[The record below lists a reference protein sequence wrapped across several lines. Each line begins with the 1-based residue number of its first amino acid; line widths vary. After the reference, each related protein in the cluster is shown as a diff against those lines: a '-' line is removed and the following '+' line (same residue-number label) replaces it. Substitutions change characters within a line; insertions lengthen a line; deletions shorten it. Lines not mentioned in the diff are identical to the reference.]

1 MIDGDKRYSV
11 SGHAVKRSSTL
22 FAGNFK
28 RESEV
33 LVKLLRAAWILAIAI
48 GTVFPSLGQVST
60 SDFDVDIV
68 SARSEGKK
76 GTRVDLYTQVPV
88 TQMSF
93 INTPNGF
100 TAGYE
105 VKLNAIEISED
116 NRLRNL
122 VQSKIW
128 DATLVVTSYAETQLE
143 DQFDFTTQSID
154 IMPGR
159 YMFEIQVS
167 DRNSS
172 KTYLRTLPIDVRDM
186 SSDVAISDITL
197 LKSYDEAKFTIVPRI
212 TGRVGSE
219 EGGFK
224 VFYELYSDG
233 EKDVLITQE
242 VRRSREDGSPMIP
255 VSTPKG
261 SLESVETDLAYSKQ
275 EMVFLARSRS
285 QYIVTVPMDDFK
297 VGTYQMVVSVS
308 ELDGEVLARTE
319 RRFVV
324 EWTGLTEHIEGNI
337 DEAIAQMEYV
347 AKKREMSFIQDAQ
360 NDVERFQR
368 FRSFWDR
375 HDPTPGTLR
384 NERMEEYYYR
394 IASANRNYG
403 GTDDG
408 WKTDRG
414 FVLVR
419 FGEPDFIRRKP
430 HSFDYEPYEVWEYQ
444 QIGRQFIFVDKTGF
458 GDYQL
463 LVPVWDER
471 TRLY

>member
-1 MIDGDKRYSV
+1 VQV
-11 SGHAVKRSSTL
+11 SRIFTVLVVLLVGFSSTRSW
-22 FAGNFK
+22 A
-28 RESEV
+28 
-33 LVKLLRAAWILAIAI
+33 
-48 GTVFPSLGQVST
+48 QVST
-60 SDFDVDIV
+60 ADFDVDVV
-68 SARSEGKK
+68 SARGENATD
-76 GTRVDLYTQVPV
+76 TRVDLFTRVPV
-88 TQMSF
+88 TQISF

-105 VKLNAIEISED
+105 VKVDAIEISDD

-128 DATLVVTSYAETQLE
+128 DATLVVDSYAETQLDDE
-143 DQFDFTTQSID
+143 FDYTTQSINLK
-154 IMPGR
+154 PGR
-159 YMFEIQVS
+159 YIFEFQVS
-167 DRNSS
+167 DKNSS
-172 KTYLRTLPIDVRDM
+172 QLYLRSIPVDVRDM
-186 SSDVAISDITL
+186 SADVAISDINL
-197 LKSYDEAKFTIVPRI
+197 LQSYDEKNFTIIPRI

-233 EKDVLITQE
+233 EKDVIITQE
-242 VRRSREDGSPMIP
+242 VRRSREDGSPVKP
-255 VSTPKG
+255 VVAEGTS
-261 SLESVETDLAYSKQ
+261 EEADTDLAYSKQ
-275 EMVFLARSRS
+275 EMVFLGRSKS

-308 ELDGEVLARTE
+308 ELGGEVLAKAE
-319 RRFVV
+319 RRFAV
-324 EWTGLTEHIEGNI
+324 EWSGLTGHIEEDI

-347 AKKREMSFIQDAQ
+347 AKKRELSFIQEAP
-360 NDVERFQR
+360 NDVERYQR
-368 FRSFWDR
+368 FRSFWEKR
-375 HDPTPGTLR
+375 DPTPGTLR

-403 GTDDG
+403 GTHDG

-419 FGEPDFIRRKP
+419 FGEPDFVRKKA

-444 QIGRQFIFVDKTGF
+444 RIGRQFIFVDKTGF
-458 GDYQL
+458 GDYEL

>member
-1 MIDGDKRYSV
+1 L
-11 SGHAVKRSSTL
+11 AQTST
-22 FAGNFK
+22 A
-28 RESEV
+28 
-33 LVKLLRAAWILAIAI
+33 
-48 GTVFPSLGQVST
+48 
-60 SDFDVDIV
+60 DFDVDVV
-68 SARSEGKK
+68 SARSEEEG
-76 GTRVDLYTQVPV
+76 GTRVDLYARVPITQI
-88 TQMSF
+88 SF

-105 VKLNAIEISED
+105 VKMDAIEVSDD

-128 DATLVVTSYAETQLE
+128 DATLVVTSYAETQLDDE
-143 DQFDFTTQSID
+143 YDFTTQSID
-154 IMPGR
+154 LKPGR
-159 YMFEIQVS
+159 YIFEFQVS

-172 KTYLRTLPIDVRDM
+172 QLYLRSIPVEVRDM
-186 SSDVAISDITL
+186 SADVAISDITL
-197 LKSYDEAKFTIVPRI
+197 LQSYDEEKFTIIPRI
-212 TGRVGSE
+212 SGRVGSE

-233 EKDVLITQE
+233 EKDVIITQE
-242 VRRSREDGSPMIP
+242 VRRSREDGSQLVP
-255 VSTPKG
+255 VAANG
-261 SLESVETDLAYSKQ
+261 SDETADTDLAYSKQ
-275 EMVFLARSRS
+275 EMAFLGRSKS

-297 VGTYQMVVSVS
+297 VGRYQMVVSVS
-308 ELDGEVLARTE
+308 ELGGDVLATAE
-319 RRFVV
+319 RRFSV
-324 EWTGLTEHIEGNI
+324 EWSGLTRHIEEDI

-347 AKKREMSFIQDAQ
+347 AKKRELSFIQEAP
-360 NDVERFQR
+360 NDVERYQR
-368 FRSFWDR
+368 FRSFWDKR
-375 HDPTPGTLR
+375 DPTPGTLR
-384 NERMEEYYYR
+384 NERMEEYYFR

-419 FGEPDFIRRKP
+419 FGEPDFVRKKA

-444 QIGRQFIFVDKTGF
+444 RIGRQFIFVDKTGF
-458 GDYQL
+458 GDYEL

>member
-1 MIDGDKRYSV
+1 MLYAR
-11 SGHAVKRSSTL
+11 
-22 FAGNFK
+22 
-28 RESEV
+28 V
-33 LVKLLRAAWILAIAI
+33 LKVKLLLALLLLA
-48 GTVFPSLGQVST
+48 VPQSFGQVST
-60 SDFDVDIV
+60 SDFDVDVV
-68 SARSEGKK
+68 SARSENKK
-76 GTRVDLYTQVPV
+76 GTRVDLYTRVPYS
-88 TQMSF
+88 QMSF

-105 VKLNAIEISED
+105 VKLSAIEISDD

-128 DATLVVTSYAETQLE
+128 DATMVVNSYAETQRK
-143 DQFDFTTQSID
+143 DQFDFTTQSIE
-154 IMPGR
+154 IKPGR
-159 YMFEIQVS
+159 YVFEIQVS

-172 KTYLRTLPIDVRDM
+172 KTYLRSLPFVVRNM

-197 LKSYDEAKFTIVPRI
+197 LQSYDEAKYTIIPRI

-233 EKDVLITQE
+233 EKDVQITQE
-242 VRRSREDGSPMIP
+242 VRRAREDGSPVVPAP
-255 VSTPKG
+255 VAKG
-261 SLESVETDLAYSKQ
+261 AAKSAETDLTYSKQ
-275 EMVFLARSRS
+275 ETVFLGRSRS

-297 VGTYQMVVSVS
+297 VGTYHMVVTVS
-308 ELDGEVLARTE
+308 ELGGGLLATAE

-324 EWTGLTEHIEGNI
+324 EWTGLTEHIESNI
-337 DEAIAQMEYV
+337 DEAIAQMEYA
-347 AKKREMSFIQDAQ
+347 AKKRELSFIQEAP

-368 FRSFWDR
+368 FRAFWEKR
-375 HDPTPGTLR
+375 DPTPGTLR

-419 FGEPDFIRRKP
+419 FGEPDFIRKKP

>member
-1 MIDGDKRYSV
+1 MLIDDNRDSV
-11 SGHAVKRSSTL
+11 L
-22 FAGNFK
+22 NQNFK
-28 RESEV
+28 VELQAAFDLRKGIRWPVKVFLNHICVFVAIV
-33 LVKLLRAAWILAIAI
+33 LLTTATGFA
-48 GTVFPSLGQVST
+48 QVST
-60 SDFDVDIV
+60 ADFDVDVV
-68 SARSEGKK
+68 SARSENKN
-76 GTRVDLYTQVPV
+76 GTRVDVYTRVPI

-105 VKLNAIEISED
+105 VKMDAIEISDD

-128 DATLVVTSYAETQLE
+128 DANIVVTNYAETQLDDE
-143 DQFDFTTQSID
+143 FDFTTQSVD
-154 IMPGR
+154 LKPGR
-159 YMFEIQVS
+159 YVFEFQVS

-172 KTYLRTLPIDVRDM
+172 QTYLRSVPIVVRDM

-197 LKSYDEAKFTIVPRI
+197 LQSYDEVKYTIVPRI

-233 EKDVLITQE
+233 ETDVVINQE
-242 VRRSREDGSPMIP
+242 VRRSREDGTPAIS
-255 VSTPKG
+255 VSEKT
-261 SLESVETDLAYSKQ
+261 SADVVATDLAYSKE
-275 EMVFLARSRS
+275 EMVFLGRSRS

-297 VGTYQMVVSVS
+297 VGTYQMSVTVS
-308 ELDGEVLARTE
+308 ELGGGVLATAE
-319 RRFVV
+319 KRFVV
-324 EWTGLTEHIEGNI
+324 EWSGLTQHIEDDI

-347 AKKREMSFIQDAQ
+347 AKKRELSFIQEAP
-360 NDVERFQR
+360 NDVERYQR
-368 FRSFWDR
+368 FRSFWEKR
-375 HDPTPGTLR
+375 DPTPGTLR

-394 IASANRNYG
+394 IASANHNYG
-403 GTDDG
+403 GTHDG

-419 FGEPDFIRRKP
+419 FGEPDFVRRKP
-430 HSFDYEPYEVWEYQ
+430 HSFDFEPYEVWEYQ
-444 QIGRQFIFVDKTGF
+444 RIGRQFIFVDKTGF
-458 GDYQL
+458 GDYEL
-463 LVPVWDER
+463 LVPVWDDR